1 MTKLPKHLIVS
12 ENRNSFGMPWGL
24 IICQG
29 HEVALFPEPDL
40 GAADPD
46 MGELPCFSLCV
57 LLAAVWENHDPVVFP
72 VLFLVKWS

>member
-1 MTKLPKHLIVS
+1 M
-12 ENRNSFGMPWGL
+12 NRD
-24 IICQG
+24 I
-29 HEVALFPEPDL
+29 

-57 LLAAVWENHDPVVFP
+57 LLAAVRENLGAVVSP

>member
-1 MTKLPKHLIVS
+1 MTKLPKHFIVF
-12 ENRNSFGMPWGL
+12 ENQNSFEMTWGL

-29 HEVALFPEPDL
+29 HEEALFPEHGL

-46 MGELPCFSLCV
+46 TGEPPRFSLCA
-57 LLAAVWENHDPVVFP
+57 LLAAVLENHSPVVFP

>member
-1 MTKLPKHLIVS
+1 MGLGMSARDTKRLCFLNH
-12 ENRNSFGMPWGL
+12 
-24 IICQG
+24 
-29 HEVALFPEPDL
+29 DL
-40 GAADPD
+40 GEADPD